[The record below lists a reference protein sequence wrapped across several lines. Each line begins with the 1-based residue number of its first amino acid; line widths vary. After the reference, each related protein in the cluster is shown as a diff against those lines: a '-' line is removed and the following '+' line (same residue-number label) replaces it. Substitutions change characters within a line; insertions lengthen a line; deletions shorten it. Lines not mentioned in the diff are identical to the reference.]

1 MPKLASVY
9 DPAPDLV
16 LGTRLT
22 ARVPK
27 ADQRRQRAEALEILS
42 RLRTRLGV
50 ILADEVG
57 MGKTFVALAVACS
70 VALRSRRGPVVVMVP
85 ANLIDKWEQD
95 LHTFCELYLDNRHPV
110 RREGA
115 TTRALKDPTALR
127 FGVAHDSI
135 ALMKLLDDPPRER
148 CHLILLAQGAMARR
162 QTDKWTR
169 LALIAEALRRH
180 GRGKAKRLIQVKRQI
195 YRFLGE
201 LLWALGEE
209 RAHEWGENLWRELI
223 RTSPELWRDRYN
235 DAVRREDRRL
245 GDDPVPKSVVRA
257 LGRRGVD
264 LRPLA
269 EALEE
274 MPVRAKGGDA
284 RTSERLDLVRRAL
297 RDAEDVLWRDLLAQ
311 ARWRSPLLVMDEAH
325 HLKNP
330 RTLLARQLQS
340 PDVTRDLRTGDGAM
354 ANAFDRMLF
363 LTATPFQLGHH
374 ELVRVLER
382 FADVRWNV
390 DELGERETSQAQ
402 LATLEDRL
410 TDSQRTAMALQRS
423 WGRLRPDDVDDD
435 VEAWWTRLRRS
446 RPASLNSHQSAV
458 VDAYEAAKR
467 SRDVAEQ
474 ELRPWVVRHNKGTY
488 WVDTKI
494 ERRSRLDG
502 AAMDGDNDEAGL
514 TIPSRQLLP
523 FFLAAR
529 SAVSPGKDLLGEAL
543 CSSYEAFRFTR

>member
-9 DPAPDLV
+9 DPPPDLV
-16 LGTRLT
+16 LGTRVT
-22 ARVPK
+22 ARVPE

-42 RLRTRLGV
+42 RLRTRPGV

-70 VALRSRRGPVVVMVP
+70 LALRSPRGPVVVMVP

-95 LHTFCELYLDNRHPV
+95 LSTFCELYLDNRHPV

-115 TTRALKDPTALR
+115 TTRALKDHTALR
-127 FGVAHDSI
+127 FGVARDSI
-135 ALMKLLDDPPRER
+135 ALMKLLDDRPRER

-180 GRGKAKRLIQVKRQI
+180 ARGKARRLIQVKRQI
-195 YRFLGE
+195 HRFLGE

-209 RAHEWGENLWRELI
+209 RAHEWGEGLWQELI
-223 RTSPELWRDRYN
+223 RTSPEAWRDIYN

-245 GDDPVPKSVVRA
+245 ADDPVPKSVVRA
-257 LGRRGVD
+257 LGRRRVD
-264 LRPLA
+264 LKPLA
-269 EALEE
+269 QALED

-284 RTSERLDLVRRAL
+284 RTSERLDLVRGAL
-297 RDAEDVLWRDLLAQ
+297 RDAEEVLWRNLLAQ

-374 ELVRVLER
+374 ELVRVLDR

-390 DELGERETSQAQ
+390 DELGERETLQGQ
-402 LATLEDRL
+402 LAMLEDRL

-423 WGRLRPDDVDDD
+423 WGNLRPDDVHDD

-446 RPASLNSHQSAV
+446 RPASRNSHQSAV

-474 ELRPWVVRHNKGTY
+474 VLGASVIKCCYAATGMCMTAAAAVLRKSANASTSLSHQTTRRT
-488 WVDTKI
+488 DTKMS
-494 ERRSRLDG
+494 RRVSRRV
-502 AAMDGDNDEAGL
+502 ASPACIAGVRV
-514 TIPSRQLLP
+514 SRPNLS
-523 FFLAAR
+523 AR
-529 SAVSPGKDLLGEAL
+529 CGRTKL
-543 CSSYEAFRFTR
+543 